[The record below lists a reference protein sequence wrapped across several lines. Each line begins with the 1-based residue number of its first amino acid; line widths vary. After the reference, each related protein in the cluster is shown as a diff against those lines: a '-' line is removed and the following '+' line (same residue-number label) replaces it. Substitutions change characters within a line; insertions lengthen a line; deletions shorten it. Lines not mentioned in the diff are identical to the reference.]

1 LLAFSLIASN
11 LGWNKQ
17 GGAPLDALPPASAR
31 LPTGPTTTHLL
42 AVIKDFLVADTVS
55 CIQQGTALLRRL
67 SSTQYVA
74 PQPDCFNSTLGGHIR
89 HNLDHYACFL
99 NGLPAGRV
107 DYDDRDRDA
116 LVETDPGYAA
126 GRLEDAASRLGLL
139 ASAELIRELAVKTD
153 TGSEIEA
160 AQAWTRSTGRRELQF
175 LLSHTIHHYALIAV
189 ICNHLGVPL
198 DPAFGVAP
206 STLRFQQQQG
216 VTCAR

>member
-1 LLAFSLIASN
+1 M
-11 LGWNKQ
+11 G
-17 GGAPLDALPPASAR
+17 R
-31 LPTGPTTTHLL
+31 LPAPSPPPLHGLPLAPTTTHFLV
-42 AVIKDFLVADTVS
+42 VIKDFLVADTVS

-67 SSTQYVA
+67 SSAQYVA

-107 DYDDRDRDA
+107 DYDDRDRDT
-116 LVETDPGYAA
+116 LVEANPGYAA
-126 GRLEDAASRLGLL
+126 DRLEDAARRLDLL
-139 ASAELIRELAVKTD
+139 EPAALLRELAVKTD
-153 TGSEIEA
+153 TGSEIDA

-189 ICNHLGVPL
+189 ICNHLGVAL